1 MENNEKNGFLRLIRK
16 PALWRILLICV
27 LIVTLIPIMVI
38 SQYNH
43 SCADDY
49 SYGKRVKDTLAK
61 THNPIEIGKAV
72 VSTVSSTYK
81 TWQGTY
87 SAIVLF
93 SLQPA
98 VWGEQYYFLS
108 TYLIIAAMLWGV
120 FSFFRAWIGGVYGR
134 NDIADIVSCCVSIL
148 FLQMLPSPV
157 QGLFWWNGAS
167 YYTIWNALM
176 LIQIARFFRFTQAKK
191 LTIVQCAI
199 SALLGFLLTGSNF
212 VTALLTLEVTVLFVA
227 YCIYTRKNWKR
238 ASAILLFTLAGFI
251 ISVAAPGNAVRQ
263 QMFASMPAMEAIV
276 KSFLIA
282 YKWAVVWSPL
292 MLVTILAFFL
302 PFAFLLH
309 STTQERKSK
318 IPLWLKLVILI
329 GLFVSSFTPTIFAG
343 NDAGADR
350 VQNLRFLLWVM
361 ICFMTEVLVVERFV
375 LWMKKNNLSYL
386 LERWSNWFTLK
397 RTLLT
402 LCAFAMAVFFAGVR
416 RYQTHELNCFTSVSA
431 VYSLYR
437 GDAQEYDAIADQR
450 VSILLSD
457 EKDVVLPPYENRP
470 HVLYFDDVTND
481 PTNWKNRSM
490 AKYFDKDSVV
500 ASYPD

>member
-1 MENNEKNGFLRLIRK
+1 MENKEKNGFMRLIRK

-27 LIVTLIPIMVI
+27 LIATLLPILII

-49 SYGKRVKDTLAK
+49 SYGERVKDALSK
-61 THNPIEIGKAV
+61 SHNPIKIAEAIA
-72 VSTVSSTYK
+72 STITSSYNS
-81 TWQGTY
+81 WQGTY

-108 TYLIIAAMLWGV
+108 AYLIIAVLLWGV
-120 FSFFRAWIGGVYGR
+120 FSFFRAWIGGGYGR

-148 FLQMLPSPV
+148 FLQLLPSPV
-157 QGLFWWNGAS
+157 QGIFWWNGAS

-176 LIQIARFFRFTQAKK
+176 LIQISRFFRFAQTQK
-191 LTIVQCAI
+191 LTFVQCAV

-212 VTALLTLEVTVLFVA
+212 VTALLTLEVTVLFFA
-227 YCIYTRKNWKR
+227 YCLYTRKSWKQTIV
-238 ASAILLFTLAGFI
+238 ILLFTLAGFI
-251 ISVAAPGNAVRQ
+251 ISVTAPGNAVRQ

-292 MLVTILAFFL
+292 MLVAILAFFL
-302 PFAFLLH
+302 PFAFHLH
-309 STTQERKSK
+309 SAAQERKRK

-343 NDAGADR
+343 NDVGAER
-350 VQNLRFLLWVM
+350 VQNLRFLLWVV

-375 LWMKKNNLSYL
+375 LWMKKNNLTYL

-402 LCAFAMAVFFAGVR
+402 LCAFSMVVFFAGVR
-416 RYQTHELNCFTSVSA
+416 RYQTHKFNCFTSVSA

-437 GDAQEYDAIADQR
+437 GEAQEYDAIADQR
-450 VSILLSD
+450 LPILLSD
-457 EKDVVLPPYENRP
+457 EKDVVIPPYERLP
-470 HVLYFDDVTND
+470 HVLFFDDVTND
-481 PTNWKNRSM
+481 PTNWKNVVM
-490 AKYFDKDSVV
+490 ARYFDKDSVI
-500 ASYPD
+500 ATYED